1 MRVCY
6 AVSTFPRFDGDQEVP
21 WLLESVKRLRRRG
34 VVVEIFA
41 PSYQGLK
48 SHSVSGV
55 RVHRFRYFLRRWE
68 ILTHQEGAPNKI
80 RRSPLFALLG
90 VFYIIFGTLAM
101 VRLCATRRYDLFQA
115 HWPFPHALFAWVG
128 SRLQRSG
135 FALRFY
141 GAELMLADRLPP
153 AKTFIRFFMKKADAV
168 DAISSFTAAKAR
180 AIHDRDIN
188 IIPYGSPFEIEAG
201 RPAVRRP
208 SPRKQVLFVARLVER
223 KGPEYL
229 VYALPLVR
237 ALGIDAH
244 LTIVYSSGDR
254 EALVKEAIRQAGVC
268 DFVTM
273 ERRVPP
279 DRLAQRYRA
288 CDVFVLPAI
297 VDSGGDTEMLG
308 VVFLEAMTYRKPVIG
323 SDVGGI
329 PDVIKD
335 GETGLLVPQKDPA
348 ALADAIVRVLSND
361 DFAARLG
368 EAGYRFSQDCFGW
381 DRITDRLVE
390 EYRSC
395 RQNLER
401 PM

>member
-6 AVSTFPRFDGDQEVP
+6 AVSTFPRFDGDPEVP

-34 VVVEIFA
+34 VEVEIFA
-41 PSYQGLK
+41 PSYKGIK
-48 SHSVSGV
+48 SHSISGV
-55 RVHRFRYFLRRWE
+55 RVHRFRYFFRRWE

-80 RRSPLFALLG
+80 RRSPLYAFLA
-90 VFYIIFGTLAM
+90 VFYIIFGALAM

-115 HWPFPHALFAWVG
+115 HWPFPHALFAWIG
-128 SRLQRSG
+128 SRLQRAG

-153 AKTFIRFFMKKADAV
+153 AKAFIRFFMKKADVV
-168 DAISSFTAAKAR
+168 DAITAFPASKAR

-188 IIPYGSPFEIEAG
+188 IIPFGSPYKIEADG
-201 RPAVRRP
+201 HAPRQTSA
-208 SPRKQVLFVARLVER
+208 RKQILFVARLVER

-237 ALGIDAH
+237 SLGIDAH

-254 EALVKEAIRQAGVC
+254 EALVEEAIQQAGVC

-273 ERRVPP
+273 ERGVPP
-279 DRLAQRYRA
+279 DELAQRYRE

-297 VDSGGDTEMLG
+297 VDSRGDTEMLG
-308 VVFLEAMTYRKPVIG
+308 VVFLEAMTYKKPVIG
-323 SDVGGI
+323 SNVGGI

-348 ALADAIVRVLSND
+348 ALADAIARVLTD
-361 DFAARLG
+361 AAFAKRLG
-368 EAGYRFSQDCFGW
+368 EEGHRFSQDFFGW
-381 DRITDRLVE
+381 ERITDLLVE
-390 EYRSC
+390 EYESC
-395 RQNLER
+395 T
-401 PM
+401 